1 MVQGD
6 RYSLPIRIV
15 FRDGQSETLVTDEFI
30 SRVRI
35 KLGTITDNYPDG
47 TLTYD
52 AEMQRWM
59 FPLAQEQTLSMGTVL
74 MQIRLVFGNGDV
86 YNSEPIQ
93 QEVKRSIIREV
104 EDG

>member
-6 RYSLPIRIV
+6 KYSLPIKIL
-15 FRDGQSETLVTDEFI
+15 FRDGNTETLVTDEFI
-30 SRVRI
+30 QKVRI
-35 KLGTITDNYPDG
+35 KLGKVTDNYPDG

-52 AEMQRWM
+52 GERQRWM
-59 FPLAQEQTLSMGTVL
+59 FPLTQEHTLAMGTVL

-86 YNSEPIQ
+86 YNSEPVQ
-93 QEVKRSIIREV
+93 QDVTSAIIREV